1 MLEIEICFAND
12 REYERLRHI
21 REKYG
26 VQWRGMLIQGA
37 KRLEG
42 HRRTTAAPWIPRERD
57 VPSGCLGRSTEDDH
71 DHVNADTGVERGR
84 FSAFR

>member
-1 MLEIEICFAND
+1 MPEIEICFAND

-21 REKYG
+21 RDKYG
-26 VQWRGMLIQGA
+26 VQWRGKLLQGA

-42 HRRTTAAPWIPRERD
+42 QRRADAAPWLPRERD
-57 VPSGCLGRSTEDDH
+57 GPCARLGPSTADDH